1 MRLSIFTLCD
11 YAQGA
16 LGKLTIIGAFNRIFS
31 DSFPFAYK
39 QGFNIVARVVYH
51 EYYSGNL
58 LITFKDPDGKDV
70 LPNISSDVV
79 LKVQEDGRECC
90 FDLNL
95 GLNPIIFP
103 KSGVYKI
110 SIKLGDIEETLNLYV
125 DQIKK

>member
-31 DSFPFAYK
+31 GSFPFAYK
-39 QGFNIVARVVYH
+39 QGFNIVARVVYD